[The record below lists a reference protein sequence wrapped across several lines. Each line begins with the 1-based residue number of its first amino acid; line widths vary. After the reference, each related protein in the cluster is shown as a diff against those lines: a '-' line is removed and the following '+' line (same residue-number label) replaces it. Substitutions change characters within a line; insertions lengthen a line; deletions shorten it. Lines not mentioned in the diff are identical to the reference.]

1 MIHKFLNSTTFDGYN
16 PYRVTKYG
24 FDWETIEPDNPW
36 SYIGYWGDH
45 QIIYLLKFL
54 EFIENHF
61 PNKLYK
67 YFSKSLFVY
76 ANVPYKIKPYDKI
89 LEDSKNTID
98 YDHSNEEIIEK
109 RRKKLGI
116 DGSLLH
122 NKNSEIHHVNFIE
135 KILATLLSKVSNFV
149 PEGGILMN
157 TQRPEW
163 NDANNALVG
172 NGISMVTLYYLRRFV
187 NFFNSLLEKT
197 DLISV
202 EISFELNEFFNDLHN
217 ALNNNKK
224 VIDSSISDQ
233 NRKKIVDLL
242 GIAGSNF
249 RNKIYDDGFSGT
261 KSAIGIK
268 EIKDFTKLLLQY
280 IDHSIDSNKR
290 KDKLYHA
297 YNLLT
302 IKKDKISVSYL
313 PEMLEGQ
320 VAVLSSGYLSSKE
333 NLEVLDA
340 LKSSQLFR
348 DDQYSY
354 ILYPNKDLGLFLNK
368 NTIPSFKVNESK
380 LLKELLNDGN
390 QQIISKDCESSYH
403 FNCDFNNVNGLISE
417 LKNLPEKYT
426 SLVKEEYNN
435 ILEVFEDVFN
445 HKEFTGRSGT
455 FFGYEGLGS
464 IYWHMVSKLSLAVL
478 ETTKKAISEKD
489 NVIIGR
495 FFDHY
500 FEILEG
506 IGVNKSPEL
515 YGAFP
520 TDPYSHT
527 PAGKGAQQPGMTG
540 QVKEDVISRFGE
552 LGVEVNNGVISFN
565 PEMLRDQEFLKTTE
579 TFRYVN
585 LSKEKIE
592 LDVKKNSLCFTYCQ
606 VPIIY
611 SKSSSQKITIDF
623 INGKSVS
630 IQGNELD
637 NESSKS
643 LFDREN
649 IIKQINVSVLK

>member
-1 MIHKFLNSTTFDGYN
+1 MKIIQIEKNDFLSYMSKSNSFIFQSFNETLNSLPDNFTLHHLKSISENISNHDFKRLCTEYLPLKFSRRHGDPSRPWNKFSINTRSEVDGSKILDYQGNWRDIFQNWEALAYSYPQFIEGMIHKFLNSTTFDGYN

-149 PEGGILMN
+149 PEGGIWMN

-187 NFFNSLLEKT
+187 KFFNSLLEKT

-202 EISFELNEFFNDLHN
+202 EISFELNDFFNDLHY

-249 RNKIYDDGFSGT
+249 RNKIYDNGFSGT

-268 EIKDFTKLLLQY
+268 EIKDFTELLLQY

-313 PEMLEGQ
+313 
-320 VAVLSSGYLSSKE
+320 A
-333 NLEVLDA
+333 
-340 LKSSQLFR
+340 
-348 DDQYSY
+348 
-354 ILYPNKDLGLFLNK
+354 
-368 NTIPSFKVNESK
+368 
-380 LLKELLNDGN
+380 
-390 QQIISKDCESSYH
+390 
-403 FNCDFNNVNGLISE
+403 
-417 LKNLPEKYT
+417 
-426 SLVKEEYNN
+426 
-435 ILEVFEDVFN
+435 
-445 HKEFTGRSGT
+445 
-455 FFGYEGLGS
+455 
-464 IYWHMVSKLSLAVL
+464 
-478 ETTKKAISEKD
+478 
-489 NVIIGR
+489 
-495 FFDHY
+495 
-500 FEILEG
+500 
-506 IGVNKSPEL
+506 
-515 YGAFP
+515 
-520 TDPYSHT
+520 
-527 PAGKGAQQPGMTG
+527 
-540 QVKEDVISRFGE
+540 
-552 LGVEVNNGVISFN
+552 
-565 PEMLRDQEFLKTTE
+565 
-579 TFRYVN
+579 
-585 LSKEKIE
+585 
-592 LDVKKNSLCFTYCQ
+592 
-606 VPIIY
+606 
-611 SKSSSQKITIDF
+611 
-623 INGKSVS
+623 
-630 IQGNELD
+630 
-637 NESSKS
+637 
-643 LFDREN
+643 
-649 IIKQINVSVLK
+649 